1 MEEIK
6 NYIIEYLERE
16 YALPSDIDIDSFNFV
31 KEGYVDSMA
40 MVQFIVLMEDEFS
53 IAFSD
58 DELMDES
65 FRTVGGLAQVIARKQ
80 AELA

>member
-6 NYIIEYLERE
+6 SFIVEYLERE
-16 YALPSDIDIDSFNFV
+16 YALPTDIDIDNFNFV
-31 KEGYVDSMA
+31 DEGYVDSMA
-40 MVQFIVLMEDEFS
+40 MVQFIVLLEDEFG

-58 DELMDES
+58 DELMDKS
-65 FRTVGGLAQVIARKQ
+65 FRTVGGLAQVVARKQ